1 MSTQTYPCSHTSQIP
16 AECYNRLRLAHSRE
30 GGYFQLAVAGLSDNV
45 MLVSGS
51 CWRCWNRRLGVLLIS
66 WRDFRSGERTAL
78 DQPVSCTM
86 TIHHSYSR
94 TVIHRIYDHLIDT
107 VKRTERL
114 ICEPPAAKVVPITQ
128 HLQRIPQN

>member
-1 MSTQTYPCSHTSQIP
+1 MSAQTYPSSQRSLIP

-45 MLVSGS
+45 MMISGS
-51 CWRCWNRRLGVLLIS
+51 HWRCWNRRLGVLLIS
-66 WRDFRSGERTAL
+66 WQDFRTGERTAL

-94 TVIHRIYDHLIDT
+94 TVIHRIYDGLVDT
-107 VKRTERL
+107 VKRTESSISDTPTAR
-114 ICEPPAAKVVPITQ
+114 IVPITQ
-128 HLQRIPQN
+128 HRQRARQ